1 VLQNLK
7 QERPCDGIERSSNA
21 HLHQKC
27 WPLPNMEQFDRAL
40 NHIEIIVDEP
50 AFNKCAFADM
60 NHLSQSRCQTVS
72 QQLREEFT
80 KYMDQ

>member
-1 VLQNLK
+1 
-7 QERPCDGIERSSNA
+7 
-21 HLHQKC
+21 
-27 WPLPNMEQFDRAL
+27 MEQFDRAL